1 MSIVAVATQGTELQH
16 PSLSTAST
24 SGTIP
29 NAFPGI
35 GDDIKQA
42 GYAFAPGAQMAEA
55 MRGLG
60 SMAEWKRFASSWGD
74 LGLDRFMADGG
85 RYRRRRFAAF
95 DMSADTIARKPHQ
108 PHYQSRDYNTLNG
121 DIERW
126 FEPVL
131 NENADHLF
139 LRTLFDVCRWA
150 FASAAP
156 AADARWPWHAEMH
169 QFRIEAMTEGVGR
182 PTPEGMHRDGVDWV
196 CVMLIKRE
204 NVQSGTTEIFD
215 NASKSVNKFTLTEPL
230 DTVFLND
237 TRMRHGVTP
246 ISRLAPEREGYRDVL
261 VLTFRRDGE

>member
-1 MSIVAVATQGTELQH
+1 MSIVAIATQGAELQH
-16 PSLSTAST
+16 PSLLATST

-29 NAFPGI
+29 DAFSGI
-35 GDDIKQA
+35 SNDIKQA
-42 GYAFAPGAQMAEA
+42 GYGFAAGARMAEA

-60 SMAEWKRFASSWGD
+60 SMAERERFVSSWDD

-95 DMSADTIARKPHQ
+95 EMSANTVARKPHQ
-108 PHYQSRDYNTLNG
+108 PHYQSRDYNPLNG

-131 NENADHLF
+131 DENADHPF
-139 LRTLFDVCRWA
+139 LRTVFNVCRWA
-150 FASAAP
+150 FTSAAP
-156 AADARWPWHAEMH
+156 VADAGWPWHAEMH
-169 QFRIEAMTEGVGR
+169 QFRIEAMTEVVGH

-215 NASKSVNKFTLTEPL
+215 DSSESVNRFTLTEPL

-237 TRMRHGVTP
+237 TRVRHGVTP

-261 VLTFRRDGE
+261 VLTFRRNDE

>member
-1 MSIVAVATQGTELQH
+1 VSIVAVATQGTELQH
-16 PSLSTAST
+16 SSLSTART
-24 SGTIP
+24 SETISD
-29 NAFPGI
+29 AFPGI

-42 GYAFAPGAQMAEA
+42 GYAFAPGARMADA
-55 MRGLG
+55 IRGLG
-60 SMAEWKRFASSWGD
+60 LMAEWERFAASWDD

-95 DMSADTIARKPHQ
+95 EMSAVAVARKPHQ
-108 PHYQSRDYNTLNG
+108 PHYQSRDYNPLNG

-131 NENADHLF
+131 DENADHPF
-139 LRTLFDVCRWA
+139 LRTVFDVCRWA

-156 AADARWPWHAEMH
+156 AADAGWPWHAEMH

-215 NASKSVNKFTLTEPL
+215 NASESVNRFTLTEPL

-237 TRMRHGVTP
+237 TRVRHGVTP